1 MDEGLLFML
10 LIIIA
15 FLLILILPN
24 IKILKEYE
32 RAVIF
37 RLGRLI
43 SAKGPGIV
51 ILIPII
57 DRAVKVDLRE
67 AFIEIRGQRCITKDN
82 APVDI
87 DVLIYYRVVNPED
100 SVVKV
105 KDFRGATVGIAQTTL
120 RSVVGDIV
128 LDDLLAKREYINTVL
143 RDKLDE
149 VTERW
154 GVKVTSV
161 ELLEV
166 IPPKKVQDAMVKQ
179 MEAERERR
187 AMVTEAEGKREATI
201 KMAEGEARS
210 EVLRAEGEREA
221 WIMEAEGERA
231 ATILEAEGRAMALER
246 IFESAKNMD
255 DKTLLLY
262 YLKALEDVGGS
273 ETSRIFIPIDF
284 RQLTSLLSKNLQTA
298 EEKR

>member
-1 MDEGLLFML
+1 MGEEPLIFAAIVILF
-10 LIIIA
+10 
-15 FLLILILPN
+15 FLVFILPN

-43 SAKGPGIV
+43 GVKGPGIV
-51 ILIPII
+51 ILLPVI

-67 AFIEIRGQRCITKDN
+67 VFIEVKGQKCITKDN

-87 DVLIYYRVVNPED
+87 DVLIYFRVVDPAN
-100 SVVKV
+100 SVVKI
-105 KDFRGATVGIAQTTL
+105 KDFRGATFGIAQTTL

-154 GVKVTSV
+154 GVKVTAV
-161 ELLEV
+161 ELRE
-166 IPPKKVQDAMVKQ
+166 ITPPKKVQDAMVKQ
-179 MEAERERR
+179 LEAERERR

-201 KMAEGEARS
+201 KVAEGEARS
-210 EVLRAEGEREA
+210 EILRAEGEREA
-221 WIMEAEGERA
+221 WIIEAEGERNA
-231 ATILEAEGRAMALER
+231 MILEAEGRAAALER

-255 DKTLLLY
+255 NNTFLLY
-262 YLKALEDVGGS
+262 YLKTLESIGGS
-273 ETSRIFIPIDF
+273 GTSNLFIPIDF
-284 RQLTSLLSKNLQTA
+284 SNLTSLVFKNLQRS
-298 EEKR
+298 ERK